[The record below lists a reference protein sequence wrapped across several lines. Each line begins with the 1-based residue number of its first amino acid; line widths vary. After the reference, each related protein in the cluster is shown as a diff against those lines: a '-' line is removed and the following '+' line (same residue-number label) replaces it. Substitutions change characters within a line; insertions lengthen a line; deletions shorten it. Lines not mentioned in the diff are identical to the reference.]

1 MDARLTRRERQ
12 LLEVLYRSGPC
23 AAADVQEQLADGS
36 SYSAVRAL
44 LRLMEEK
51 GLVRHAKQGRRF
63 VYRAARPPHQ
73 ARRSALRSLLDTL
86 CEGSVEVAVASLLDL
101 ESQRL
106 DGEDLDR
113 LEALIDEARRR
124 RDGRKGER

>member
-1 MDARLTRRERQ
+1 MDTQLTRRERQ

-23 AAADVQEQLADGS
+23 SAADVQAGLADGS

-106 DGEDLDR
+106 GAADLDR
-113 LEALIDEARRR
+113 LEALIDAARQRG
-124 RDGRKGER
+124 DQTKGGR